1 MSLSVLGLRSFGTTA
16 VVLRTGWLEVVV
28 GRSGPTAA
36 ETAVLQPIVEAMI
49 AGHPGGGAV
58 QLQLPVLSQQGPSG
72 SQGSVTVRAAALLAF
87 SRERC
92 MHPITFG
99 PVPYIAC
106 SHAALACE

>member
-1 MSLSVLGLRSFGTTA
+1 MVSRLSLSVLGLRSFGTTA
-16 VVLRTGWLEVVV
+16 LVLRTGWLEVVV

-72 SQGSVTVRAAALLAF
+72 TQGSVTVRAAALA
-87 SRERC
+87 
-92 MHPITFG
+92 
-99 PVPYIAC
+99 Y
-106 SHAALACE
+106 AALACE